1 MLALSSLKMVVFGRS
16 AFAKA
21 LIHGGART
29 TPTRH
34 LRAHFNATLPKVMA
48 GSRGGTAAPFAT
60 SAAVKSPPEVN
71 GHRDELKE
79 QLAKTVTVAVSHDE
93 LKEQLV
99 NNMVLRSLSAS
110 AAAAHRLQQRS
121 EFQLNKAAAE
131 GLARE
136 MADEA
141 ALAAWEESKGTR
153 SPSKTKAVPRHLKMT
168 LDELLLSR
176 TDAHRLVVV
185 GKQNAGGAQQEEE
198 EFEGSD
204 GDASEARHAG
214 QGDVIRVLL
223 DSGTGT
229 LTVKKNGMLLE
240 GGAGRTARGV
250 GDLCWVLSCYKGD
263 TTVRIKALSPQ
274 DF

>member
-1 MLALSSLKMVVFGRS
+1 MVVFGRS

-21 LIHGGART
+21 LIHHGGART
-29 TPTRH
+29 APTRH
-34 LRAHFNATLPKVMA
+34 LGAHFNATLPKVMA
-48 GSRGGTAAPFAT
+48 APFAT
-60 SAAVKSPPEVN
+60 ASAAAVKSPPEVN

-79 QLAKTVTVAVSHDE
+79 QLVKTVTVAVSHDE

-121 EFQLNKAAAE
+121 EFKLNKAAAE
-131 GLARE
+131 SFARE

-153 SPSKTKAVPRHLKMT
+153 GPSRKKAVPRHLKMT

-176 TDAHRLVVV
+176 TDVESAHRLVVV
-185 GKQNAGGAQQEEE
+185 GKQNAGGGVQEEG
-198 EFEGSD
+198 FEGSD
-204 GDASEARHAG
+204 GDASEARHVG

-229 LTVKKNGMLLE
+229 LTVKKNGELLE
-240 GGAGRTARGV
+240 GGGGRRTARGV

-263 TTVRIKALSPQ
+263 TAVRIKALSPQ

>member
-1 MLALSSLKMVVFGRS
+1 MVVFGRS

-29 TPTRH
+29 APTRH
-34 LRAHFNATLPKVMA
+34 LGAHFNATLPKAM
-48 GSRGGTAAPFAT
+48 AAPFAT
-60 SAAVKSPPEVN
+60 ASAAVKSPPEVN

-79 QLAKTVTVAVSHDE
+79 QLVKTVAVSRDE

-121 EFQLNKAAAE
+121 EFKLNKAVAE
-131 GLARE
+131 SIARE

-153 SPSKTKAVPRHLKMT
+153 SPSKTKAPRHLKMT

-176 TDAHRLVVV
+176 TDVESAHRLVVV
-185 GKQNAGGAQQEEE
+185 GKQNAGGGAQEEG
-198 EFEGSD
+198 FEGSD
-204 GDASEARHAG
+204 GDAREARHVG

-223 DSGTGT
+223 DSGTGS
-229 LTVKKNGMLLE
+229 LTVKKNGVLLE
-240 GGAGRTARGV
+240 GGGERRTARGV

-263 TTVRIKALSPQ
+263 TAVRIKALSPQ